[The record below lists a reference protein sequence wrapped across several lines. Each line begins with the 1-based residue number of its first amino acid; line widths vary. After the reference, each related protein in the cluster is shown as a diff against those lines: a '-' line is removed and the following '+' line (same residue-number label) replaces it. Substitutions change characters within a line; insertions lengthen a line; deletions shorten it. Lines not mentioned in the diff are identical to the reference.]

1 MTTLDDRPKTALL
14 VIDVQKDVMDG
25 AQDRDAVIA
34 NIASLVD
41 KARSED
47 VPVVWVAHNDEG
59 MPLNS
64 DQWQYV
70 DELVRADDEPLV
82 HKTYGD
88 SFEDTD
94 LEDVLAAAG
103 VGRLVVAGAQSDACI
118 RSTLH
123 GGLARGYDVTLVS
136 DAHTTQDMTQWGNI
150 PPADVITFTNL
161 YWGFT
166 SAPGRAT
173 GVVKA
178 DELSFD
184 G

>member
-70 DELVRADDEPLV
+70 DELKRDDDEPLV

-173 GVVKA
+173 GVVRA